1 MSLVGVVEVSRRE
14 EVVEVKVKVEMEHS
28 VLGVAA
34 ALMMEGEVREVL
46 MEELVKV
53 VVVVG
58 VMIVEGVA
66 AAENK
71 PVEEVK

>member
-1 MSLVGVVEVSRRE
+1 VGIVEVSRRE
-14 EVVEVKVKVEMEHS
+14 EVVEVMVEMEHS

-53 VVVVG
+53 VVG
-58 VMIVEGVA
+58 AMIVEGVVVVV
-66 AAENK
+66 ENK
-71 PVEEVK
+71 PVVEVK

>member
-1 MSLVGVVEVSRRE
+1 LVGIVEVSRRE
-14 EVVEVKVKVEMEHS
+14 EVVEVMVEMEHS

-53 VVVVG
+53 VVG
-58 VMIVEGVA
+58 AMIVEGVVVVV
-66 AAENK
+66 ENK
-71 PVEEVK
+71 PVVEVK

>member
-1 MSLVGVVEVSRRE
+1 VGVVE
-14 EVVEVKVKVEMEHS
+14 VKVEMEHS

-53 VVVVG
+53 VVG
-58 VMIVEGVA
+58 AMIVEGVVVV
-66 AAENK
+66 ENK
-71 PVEEVK
+71 PVVEVK

>member
-1 MSLVGVVEVSRRE
+1 VSLVGIVEVSRRE
-14 EVVEVKVKVEMEHS
+14 EVVEVMVEMEHS

-53 VVVVG
+53 VVG
-58 VMIVEGVA
+58 AMIVEGVVVVV
-66 AAENK
+66 ENK
-71 PVEEVK
+71 PVVEVK

>member
-1 MSLVGVVEVSRRE
+1 VVEV
-14 EVVEVKVKVEMEHS
+14 EVKVEVKVEMEHS

-53 VVVVG
+53 VVG
-58 VMIVEGVA
+58 AMIVEGVVVV
-66 AAENK
+66 ENK
-71 PVEEVK
+71 PVVEVK

>member
-1 MSLVGVVEVSRRE
+1 VGIVEVSRRE
-14 EVVEVKVKVEMEHS
+14 EVVKVMVEMEHS

-53 VVVVG
+53 VVG
-58 VMIVEGVA
+58 AMIVEGVVVVV
-66 AAENK
+66 ENK
-71 PVEEVK
+71 PVVEVK

>member
-1 MSLVGVVEVSRRE
+1 LVGIVEVSRRE
-14 EVVEVKVKVEMEHS
+14 EVVEVMVEMEHS

-53 VVVVG
+53 VVGAV
-58 VMIVEGVA
+58 IVEGVVV
-66 AAENK
+66 ENK
-71 PVEEVK
+71 PVVEVK

>member
-1 MSLVGVVEVSRRE
+1 LVVEV
-14 EVVEVKVKVEMEHS
+14 EVKVEVKVEMEHS

-53 VVVVG
+53 VVG
-58 VMIVEGVA
+58 AMIVEGVVVV
-66 AAENK
+66 ENK
-71 PVEEVK
+71 PVVEVK